1 MHIYE
6 LVPNIRVVK
15 NVDCGTCLS
24 HPRGPEQFGRH
35 VLPIVLGYITLLT
48 TTKRTGNMEEKT
60 SAWSMLGRSAGIGQ
74 QDIEEIKERLGNLEK
89 KIDTVQVELL
99 GSIESLQRRVG
110 NLEQSEAPNS
120 VLDIMSPEELNDLVG
135 TKIGVWPDKEDYVD
149 DGEKVTTIESGFTF
163 TKEGNELS
171 MEEEF
176 AAKNKVAEMVE
187 EENPGLLED
196 EHDPSEDSPDSV
208 THNDCALA
216 ILDYISDNGGVA
228 NADWKKKGLVPDTY
242 DYDDRKKVREIL
254 EEKEGITY
262 WKRNN
267 MWWFWYNEE
276 EGLDAAHTR
285 AYGSPP

>member
-1 MHIYE
+1 
-6 LVPNIRVVK
+6 
-15 NVDCGTCLS
+15 
-24 HPRGPEQFGRH
+24 
-35 VLPIVLGYITLLT
+35 
-48 TTKRTGNMEEKT
+48 MEEKT

-89 KIDTVQVELL
+89 KLDTVQVELL

-120 VLDIMSPEELNDLVG
+120 VLDVMSPEELNDLVG

-163 TKEGNELS
+163 TKKGNELS

-176 AAKNKVAEMVE
+176 AAKNKIADMVM

-196 EHDPSEDSPDSV
+196 EHDPSEDEPDSV

-254 EEKEGITY
+254 EQKEGITY

>member
-1 MHIYE
+1 MYIYE
-6 LVPNIRVVK
+6 LIPNIRVVK
-15 NVDCGTCLS
+15 NVDCGACLS

-89 KIDTVQVELL
+89 KLDTVQVELL

-171 MEEEF
+171 VEEEIHSQM
-176 AAKNKVAEMVE
+176 KISDMVM

-196 EHDPSEDSPDSV
+196 ESDPSEDSPDSV

-254 EEKEGITY
+254 EQKEGITY

-267 MWWFWYNEE
+267 MWWFWYDEE

>member
-1 MHIYE
+1 E

-163 TKEGNELS
+163 TKESNELS

-176 AAKNKVAEMVE
+176 AAKNKVADMVM

-196 EHDPSEDSPDSV
+196 ESDPSEDSPDSV

-254 EEKEGITY
+254 EQKEGITY

>member
-15 NVDCGTCLS
+15 NVDCSTCLS

-35 VLPIVLGYITLLT
+35 GLPIVLGYITLLT

-89 KIDTVQVELL
+89 KLDTVQVELL

-149 DGEKVTTIESGFTF
+149 DGEEVKTIESGFTF
-163 TKEGNELS
+163 TKEDNELP
-171 MEEEF
+171 
-176 AAKNKVAEMVE
+176 VE
-187 EENPGLLED
+187 EELPDALED
-196 EHDPSEDSPDSV
+196 EDKPSEDGPDSV

-242 DYDDRKKVREIL
+242 DYDDRKMVREIL
-254 EEKEGITY
+254 EQREGITY

-267 MWWFWYNEE
+267 KWWFWYNEE

>member
-1 MHIYE
+1 
-6 LVPNIRVVK
+6 
-15 NVDCGTCLS
+15 
-24 HPRGPEQFGRH
+24 
-35 VLPIVLGYITLLT
+35 
-48 TTKRTGNMEEKT
+48 MEEKT

-89 KIDTVQVELL
+89 KLDTVQVELL

-149 DGEKVTTIESGFTF
+149 DGEEVKTIESGFTF
-163 TKEGNELS
+163 TKEDDELP
-171 MEEEF
+171 
-176 AAKNKVAEMVE
+176 VE
-187 EENPGLLED
+187 EENPDVLED
-196 EHDPSEDSPDSV
+196 EYKPSEDEPDSV

>member
-1 MHIYE
+1 MYVYE
-6 LVPNIRVVK
+6 LVSNVRVVK

-35 VLPIVLGYITLLT
+35 DLPRVLGYITLLT

-89 KIDTVQVELL
+89 KLDTVQVELL

-120 VLDIMSPEELNDLVG
+120 VLDIMSPEELNELVG

-149 DGEKVTTIESGFTF
+149 DGEKVKTIESGFTF
-163 TKEGNELS
+163 TKEDDELP
-171 MEEEF
+171 
-176 AAKNKVAEMVE
+176 VE
-187 EENPGLLED
+187 EENPDVLED
-196 EHDPSEDSPDSV
+196 EYKPSEDEPDSV

-254 EEKEGITY
+254 EEREGITY

>member
-1 MHIYE
+1 MYIYE

-176 AAKNKVAEMVE
+176 AAKNKVADMVM

-196 EHDPSEDSPDSV
+196 ESDPSEDSPDSV

>member
-1 MHIYE
+1 MYIYE

-163 TKEGNELS
+163 TKESNELS

-176 AAKNKVAEMVE
+176 AAKNKVADMVM

-196 EHDPSEDSPDSV
+196 ESDPSEDSPDSV

-254 EEKEGITY
+254 EQKEGITY